1 MLLLAGVVRAA
12 TAVVVGILVIA
23 ILLIVFEANT
33 SNDIVSW
40 FHDAGRWLAGPFK
53 NLFSIDNHK
62 TEIAVNWGIAAVV
75 YGFVGGF
82 IARMLARAA
91 VGGWGGRRATTV

>member
-1 MLLLAGVVRAA
+1 MLLLARVVRAA

-40 FHDAGRWLAGPFK
+40 FHDAGSRLAGPFK

>member
-23 ILLIVFEANT
+23 ILLIVFSANPA
-33 SNDIVSW
+33 NDIVKW
-40 FHDAGRWLAGPFK
+40 FHDAGSWLAGPFK
-53 NLFSIDNHK
+53 NLFSIHNHK
-62 TEIAVNWGIAAVV
+62 TEVAVNWGIAAVV

-82 IARMLARAA
+82 IARLLARAA
-91 VGGWGGRRATTV
+91 VGGWGGRRATTY